1 MLALADLG
9 VADPGVRSPRLRRQ
23 GPRRSVFIDGSS
35 FAQGDQPSQAWK
47 SFTSPNTTSGGA
59 AIRVLRSMRYVAGRV
74 AMMITSTSNHG
85 DERR

>member
-1 MLALADLG
+1 M
-9 VADPGVRSPRLRRQ
+9 
-23 GPRRSVFIDGSS
+23 VFIVGSS

-74 AMMITSTSNHG
+74 AMMITSTSTTAATPIRILRSMSVYLHRAAR
-85 DERR
+85 ERRPE